1 MARGK
6 YGETLQAVEVNTDS
20 IIGTVT
26 NIGGAGDQVHA
37 LMDGDITFHF
47 PAGDKTIAALE
58 GSDWVAGPGCTG
70 ITSTTDVL
78 IS

>member
-6 YGETLQAVEVNTDS
+6 YGETLQAVEVNS
-20 IIGTVT
+20 SSFIGTAS
-26 NIGGAGDQVHA
+26 NIAGAGDQVHA
-37 LMDGDITFHF
+37 NVDGNIIFHF
-47 PAGDKTIAALE
+47 PSGDKTVMALA

-70 ITSTTDVL
+70 ITSGVEVI

>member
-26 NIGGAGDQVHA
+26 DEGGAGDQVHA
-37 LMDGDITFHF
+37 IIDGDITFHF
-47 PAGDKTIAALE
+47 PAGDKVISALE

-70 ITSTTDVL
+70 ITSSADVL